1 MAQYYTDF
9 SGDPLNSQPSGWT
22 RQWTT
27 NNTWTVK
34 DFSGS
39 RSLAWLDGPNGFE
52 ALILDAATSDSLP
65 HEVVTRIFVGGGGST
80 EVNHGVSLFATSAG
94 GYFVAIR
101 GSQNEFNL
109 ARYTAPSTEVK
120 IVNTTIL
127 NTLDVYVL
135 IRARAESDGTIRGK
149 VWADGDTE
157 PAAWDFE
164 INDGAFT
171 TGESGVFA
179 RDGRSNDAYWDFF
192 GVGTNGDVAPTSAPA
207 TGPNTPVNPSITN
220 LLATSARL
228 NWEQG

>member
-39 RSLAWLDGPNGFE
+39 RSLAWLDGTVGFD

-94 GYFVAIR
+94 GYSVVIR
-101 GSQNEFNL
+101 GSRNEFNL
-109 ARYTAPSTEVK
+109 VRYTAPSTEDK

-164 INDGAFT
+164 MYDGVFT
-171 TGESGVFA
+171 TGESGVYA